1 MRRTSRCSW
10 RTVML
15 GTIETLIQLT
25 RPVALLLCLLLL
37 LLLWARTP
45 EC

>member
-1 MRRTSRCSW
+1 
-10 RTVML
+10 ML

-37 LLLWARTP
+37 LLLLLWARTP